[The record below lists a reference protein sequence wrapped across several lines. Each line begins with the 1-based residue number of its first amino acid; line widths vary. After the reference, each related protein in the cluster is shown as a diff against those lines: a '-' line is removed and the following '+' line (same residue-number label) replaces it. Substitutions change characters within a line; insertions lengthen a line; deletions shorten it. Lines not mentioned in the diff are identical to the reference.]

1 MNTINHQLA
10 GRFARPLH
18 ALARHLVLAAALTA
32 TGAATVAVSQGAAR
46 GAESAAVQKP
56 DMKKVAAHLRAH
68 VKYPATRAQVLDACA
83 QTDEFSA
90 AERAWAAAAL
100 PEGTYASAD
109 EVLKALKKK

>member
-1 MNTINHQLA
+1 MKTSNDSLVRRTIRSLGSLSRHVVLVV
-10 GRFARPLH
+10 
-18 ALARHLVLAAALTA
+18 ALAA

-68 VKYPATRAQVLDACA
+68 VKYPATRTQILEACA

-90 AERAWAAAAL
+90 AEKAWAAAAL